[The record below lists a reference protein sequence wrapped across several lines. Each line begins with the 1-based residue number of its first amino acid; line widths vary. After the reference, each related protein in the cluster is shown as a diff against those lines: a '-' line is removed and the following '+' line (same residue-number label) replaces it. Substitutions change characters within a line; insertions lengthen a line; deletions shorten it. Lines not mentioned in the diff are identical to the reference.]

1 MPPTLSEI
9 SFASSHLLQ
18 SFTVGNGRIFN
29 DTEQAYFQ
37 QVMKNVTYIIS
48 QEGDASKIK
57 TYCKI
62 EAQRLLVAPLRR
74 TRRHRILQGSTGS
87 SVTTNQVEY
96 AMRWTSWRVNVT
108 NFTSLF
114 SRYIDSNL
122 EILTLDLQMGGLDVF
137 NSSTLATVLTTTVPT
152 GVPSASPAPSPSP
165 SSSPTLRQSDSPTEY
180 PSWHP
185 SGLPSKESSIPVL
198 PPTKSASNQGPTGTD
213 TNTAVIASVMTLL
226 VLLSAVGGYV
236 FYRRRKQLKEQ
247 ELQAAT
253 AAAGRLPSE
262 SHNSDGQL
270 DRLGMMSVNT
280 GDPHGGG
287 PLSDENQGILSPNES
302 LQSNPSLISAGM
314 SLGDGSVDE
323 ADRTH
328 HLADEFDQYK
338 DQNLE
343 KVRNDVEEAVN
354 GSDGMMSQAMTRALM
369 EGDDPLGAPPEL
381 SWGATANSAEIEASA
396 LCEVNDFLKRKEDA
410 GLDER

>member
-1 MPPTLSEI
+1 MPPTLSEL

-37 QVMKNVTYIIS
+37 QVMRNVTYIIS
-48 QEGDASKIK
+48 QEGEASMIK
-57 TYCKI
+57 TSCKI
-62 EAQRLLVAPLRR
+62 EAQRLLVTPQRR
-74 TRRHRILQGSTGS
+74 TLRLRMLQGSTGS
-87 SVTTNQVEY
+87 SITTNQVEY
-96 AMRWTSWRVNVT
+96 AMKWTSWRVNVT
-108 NFTSLF
+108 NYTSLF

-122 EILTLDLQMGGLDVF
+122 DILTLDLQTGGLDVF

-152 GVPSASPAPSPSP
+152 SVPSTSPSP
-165 SSSPTLRQSDSPTEY
+165 SSSPSRSPTLRQSVSPTEF

-185 SGLPSKESSIPVL
+185 SGFPTREPSIGLGPSKIP
-198 PPTKSASNQGPTGTD
+198 SNQGAAGTD

-226 VLLSAVGGYV
+226 VLLSAIGGYV

-253 AAAGRLPSE
+253 AAAGRMPSE

-270 DRLGMMSVNT
+270 DRLGMLSVNT

-302 LQSNPSLISAGM
+302 LQSNQSLISAGM

-369 EGDDPLGAPPEL
+369 DVDDPLSATPEI